1 MEKMYNHIEC
11 IKNKLLG
18 RRESLQN
25 GLPTVY
31 VKYNV
36 PKAIRSLNVDEKGSK
51 SNTAPSRLNRI
62 SFVTK
67 ALRSAMEKKNLDRRS
82 KFTLRYRNDK
92 SKNTFYLPGFSRLYQ

>member
-1 MEKMYNHIEC
+1 MKTDSMCDHVEC
-11 IKNKLLG
+11 IRNKLLG

-36 PKAIRSLNVDEKGSK
+36 PKAIRSLDLDEKGSK
-51 SNTAPSRLNRI
+51 SNTAPARISRI

-67 ALRSAMEKKNLDRRS
+67 ALRSAIERKSYSDRRS
-82 KFTLRYRNDK
+82 K
-92 SKNTFYLPGFSRLYQ
+92 